1 VTGISAKS
9 RFVRLRPLRIG
20 LDAVALLVCVAGVIA
35 IAGKPGLPIR
45 WSDENHA
52 VSING
57 VDDSALARAVLPGE
71 KLLRI
76 DGQPVS
82 HVEVVE
88 FLFDARHVGDQ
99 VSLDVQGSGGVR
111 TVQVVLQAYYGTDY
125 LIIVIL
131 VSGLFFG
138 VGMFVLL
145 RRPEDRA
152 ARVYHWGSIGTAM
165 MLTTTWGQ
173 CGDAA
178 SPGLWTRVVF
188 SCAYTLVPLLFFH
201 FALVFPRRS
210 WERVHKLLP
219 VLYGLAFLLGA
230 GSGLTFLLAATAR
243 SVDLFHAHL
252 GWFTATRWFLIVLI
266 ISGLVTIWR
275 TYFAATGEAEKR
287 RLRWVVWGLFMGFLP
302 FVGLWVVPS
311 IFLSYSLVPESVML
325 LASGIIPVSFGISI
339 VKYHLMDIDLILNR
353 SVVYGTV
360 MSVLTLLYITLV
372 GVAAGLVTRVT
383 YEHSLVIAGGA
394 AIAVALLFQ
403 PLRTA
408 VQRFVDRRFFR
419 VRYDFR
425 RAELV
430 FADAIKH
437 AVSVADLARV
447 LVPRMNELIPVD
459 RIAFLTTKNQDRNL
473 CVVEQRGFE
482 KPADI
487 GLEYPDDATGAA
499 VVLPLALDDA
509 IEPGV
514 PCTRADESAFRT
526 WGISLA
532 VPFPSKSSIVQG
544 FLALGPRKSGMRF
557 VSEDIDLLTSVC
569 AKTGLEMERIRL
581 QSELILQ
588 AEESRR
594 LQALNEVKSDFVSY
608 VSHELRTP
616 LTSVKMYAELLR
628 ARLPPAD
635 RRARTYVK
643 TIEGEADR
651 LNRMVGTILDSSRI
665 EQGIKQYAPRRIDL
679 VQVIRKVVRTMRYQ
693 MDKEGFDLELDLP
706 SRRESTGARA
716 PLLPVDA
723 DPEAVGQAIENLLTN
738 AMKYSGERKQIAI
751 TAARRRGA
759 VFCRVEDHGYGIDAQ
774 TMQHLFE
781 KFFRDPGVPRRIQG
795 VGLGLAVVKHIMESH
810 GGRVEVTSTPGS
822 GSVFTLIF
830 PAGRPRQKN
839 TTGD

>member
-1 VTGISAKS
+1 MTGTSTIS
-9 RFVRLRPLRIG
+9 RFVRLRLLLLA
-20 LDAVALLVCVAGVIA
+20 LDALALLVCVAGIVA

-45 WSDENHA
+45 WLDLNHV
-52 VSING
+52 VSIAG
-57 VDDSALARAVLPGE
+57 VDDSTLARTVLPGE
-71 KLLRI
+71 SLLRI

-88 FLFDARHVGDQ
+88 FLFDGRHVGDQ
-99 VSLDVQGSGGVR
+99 MSLDVQGSGGVR
-111 TVQVVLQAYYGTDY
+111 TVQVILQAYYSTDY

-138 VGMFVLL
+138 VGLVVLL
-145 RRPEDRA
+145 RRPEDQA
-152 ARVYHWGSIGTAM
+152 ARVYHLGSIGTAL
-165 MLTTTWGQ
+165 MLSTTWGQ
-173 CGDAA
+173 YGDAA

-188 SCAYTLVPLLFFH
+188 SCMYTLVPLLFFH

-210 WERVHKLLP
+210 WERVHRVLP
-219 VLYGLAFLLGA
+219 VLYGLALLLGA
-230 GSGLTFLLAATAR
+230 ASGLTFVRAATAR
-243 SVDLFHAHL
+243 SVDFFHLHL
-252 GWFTATRWFLIVLI
+252 DWFTATRWFLIVLI
-266 ISGLVTIWR
+266 ISGLVTIR
-275 TYFAATGEAEKR
+275 QSYIAVAGEAEQR

-325 LASGIIPVSFGISI
+325 LASGVIPVAFGISI
-339 VKYHLMDIDLILNR
+339 VRYHLMDIDLILNR

-360 MSVLTLLYITLV
+360 MSVLTLIYISLV
-372 GVAAGLVTRVT
+372 GLAAGLVTRAT

-430 FADAIKH
+430 FAEAITH
-437 AVSVADLARV
+437 AVSVADLARF

-459 RIAFLTTKNQDRNL
+459 RIAFLVTKSGDRHQY
-473 CVVEQRGFE
+473 VMEQRGFE
-482 KPADI
+482 QPA
-487 GLEYPDDATGAA
+487 GLGIEYPGDARRAAGA
-499 VVLPLALDDA
+499 LPLAVDDA

-514 PCTRADESAFRT
+514 RYTRADESAFRAL
-526 WGISLA
+526 GITLA
-532 VPFPSKSSIVQG
+532 VPFPAKSLIAQG
-544 FLALGPRKSGMRF
+544 FLVLGPRKSGMRF
-557 VSEDIDLLTSVC
+557 ISEDIDLLTSVC
-569 AKTGLEMERIRL
+569 TQTGLEMERITL

-594 LQALNEVKSDFVSY
+594 LHALNEVKSDFVSY

-628 ARLPPAD
+628 ARLPRSD

-665 EQGIKQYAPRRIDL
+665 EQGVKQYTPRRIDL

-693 MDKEGFDLELDLP
+693 MDKEGFALELDLP
-706 SRRESTGARA
+706 SRRKGRSARV

-751 TAARRRGA
+751 TAGRRRDS
-759 VFCRVEDHGYGIDAQ
+759 VFCRVEDHGLGINAD

-810 GGRVEVTSTPGS
+810 GGRVEVTSTPGK
-822 GSVFTLIF
+822 GSAFILIF
-830 PAGRPRQKN
+830 PANRLRQQP
-839 TTGD
+839 TGN